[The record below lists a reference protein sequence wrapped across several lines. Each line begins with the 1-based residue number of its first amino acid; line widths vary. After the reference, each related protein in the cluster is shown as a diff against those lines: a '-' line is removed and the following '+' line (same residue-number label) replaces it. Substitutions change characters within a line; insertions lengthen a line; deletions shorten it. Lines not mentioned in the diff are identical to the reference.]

1 MIYYIDD
8 ENIFVCFDDNN
19 TRMNYDPL
27 FECWND
33 IQSVAVQ
40 IGSPIAL

>member
-8 ENIFVCFDDNN
+8 ENTFVCFDNDNPRI
-19 TRMNYDPL
+19 TCDPL

-33 IQSVAVQ
+33 IQAVAVQ
-40 IGSPIAL
+40 IGFPAAV